1 MKSNVFGAMNP
12 FEAIGTGR
20 SFLKHFDV
28 LFINHLVSVKKDSQ
42 FPFFMHFY
50 IQLFSA
56 NPKIQKKT
64 MIYSILLL
72 WPSFPKKAPKL
83 TRK

>member
-1 MKSNVFGAMNP
+1 MNP
-12 FEAIGTGR
+12 FEAIGTRR
-20 SFLKHFDV
+20 SFLKHFDA

-56 NPKIQKKT
+56 NPKIQKK

-83 TRK
+83 TSK

>member
-1 MKSNVFGAMNP
+1 MNP
-12 FEAIGTGR
+12 FEAIGTGS
-20 SFLKHFDV
+20 SFLKHFDA

-56 NPKIQKKT
+56 NPKIQKKN
-64 MIYSILLL
+64 YDLLN
-72 WPSFPKKAPKL
+72 SFAVAKL
-83 TRK
+83 FQKRTKTN